1 VSSKYTRKSAR
12 KALRNIEV
20 ERCQEPIQFLNEWVA
35 LYDHLVNRHNIK
47 GLRAFS
53 KTAFSRQLNI
63 PGMVM
68 FRALHEGVTVG
79 MHLWYVIGE
88 VGYSHLSAYSS
99 MGYELRAA
107 DALQWSA
114 IEYFAGKIRWLN
126 QGSGLKSDGSDG
138 LSQFKRGWSTGTRT
152 AYFCGR
158 IFNQERYA
166 EIMKVKGVDST
177 DYFPAYRKG
186 EFE

>member
-1 VSSKYTRKSAR
+1 
-12 KALRNIEV
+12 RNIDV

-68 FRALHEGVTVG
+68 FRALYKGAIVRA
-79 MHLWYVIGE
+79 HLWYVIGE

-152 AYFCGR
+152 AYFCGQ

-166 EIMKVKGVDST
+166 EIIKVKGVDST